1 MQTAHRTLK
10 TGYNVA
16 KNSAIKRLNN
26 LLAVGNKI
34 SENVWPVLLCPANV
48 TVESTNDSHNFSAE
62 NNHETPAKSSE
73 LPSLKRKIK
82 CSKIKAYK
90 RGSPSTTHFS
100 VLISAFL
107 PHK

>member
-16 KNSAIKRLNN
+16 KNSAIKSLNN

-48 TVESTNDSHNFSAE
+48 TVESTNNFSAE
-62 NNHETPAKSSE
+62 NNHETLAKSSE

-82 CSKIKAYK
+82 CSKIEAYK